1 MFLLQSPLHEV
12 EPTSTSPNGC
22 GNKKKIDVFISGY
35 VALGNVSC
43 NLCRNKIARQVA
55 RKTAQC
61 NSALTANGNEAL
73 NAISQWNSTKM

>member
-1 MFLLQSPLHEV
+1 MFL
-12 EPTSTSPNGC
+12 
-22 GNKKKIDVFISGY
+22 SGY
-35 VALGNVSC
+35 VTLGNISR

-61 NSALTANGNEAL
+61 NSALTAKENEAL